1 MMAVFAKT
9 DKALMLHFIMED
21 HDFKEQYR
29 KSSMFIQVG
38 NALFHTL
45 NNLPPTFGG
54 ICLQILDH
62 MAAKQTS
69 FFYRLL
75 SPRLHQNSG
84 KSTSWMQSAIHF
96 AGISNKKAKTSR
108 QS

>member
-21 HDFKEQYR
+21 HVKEQYP

-69 FFYRLL
+69 FFLQIALTKTPSKFRKEYVVDAESNSFCRV
-75 SPRLHQNSG
+75 SQQESQN
-84 KSTSWMQSAIHF
+84 T
-96 AGISNKKAKTSR
+96 
-108 QS
+108 

>member
-21 HDFKEQYR
+21 HVKEQYP

-84 KSTSWMQSAIHF
+84 QSTVWRQRAIHF